1 MSTLQATRLESILEI
16 ATDLFKSKGYMG
28 TSMRDL
34 AEVVGIEAASLYS
47 HVDSKDELLQNIC
60 FRMAEKFMQS
70 IDQALQTP
78 NCSQTELLEMI
89 IRDHVRI
96 ITEDLNATAVFWNEW
111 KYLSEPALT
120 ELSQLQVD
128 YEYKLKALLEAGVAA
143 GEFRI
148 KDTTFTTMAMLSS
161 LNGLQ
166 KWRTYSMEPED
177 LGQAFAELFIS
188 GIKA

>member
-1 MSTLQATRLESILEI
+1 MSTLQATRLDSILEI
-16 ATDLFKSKGYMG
+16 ATDLFKTRGYVG

-34 AEVVGIEAASLYS
+34 AEAVGIEAASLYS

-60 FRMAEKFMQS
+60 FRMAEKFMNS
-70 IDQALQTP
+70 LDRVLSTP
-78 NCSQTELLEMI
+78 NCSPTELFEMI
-89 IRDHVRI
+89 IQEHVRI
-96 ITEDLNATAVFWNEW
+96 ITEDINATAVFWNEW

-128 YEYKLKALLEAGVAA
+128 YEHKLKGLLDAGVEA
-143 GEFRI
+143 GEFNI
-148 KDTTFTTMAMLSS
+148 QDTTFTTMAILSS

-166 KWRTYSMEPED
+166 KWRTYSMQPED
-177 LGQAFAELFIS
+177 LGCAFSELFIK

>member
-1 MSTLQATRLESILEI
+1 MGTSELTRLEEIIEI
-16 ATDLFKSKGYMG
+16 ATDLFKAKGYIG

-34 AEVVGIEAASLYS
+34 ADAVGMEAASLYS

-70 IDQALQTP
+70 IEQVTSTP
-78 NCSQTELLEMI
+78 NCTYTELLEMI
-89 IRDHVRI
+89 INAHVRV
-96 ITEDLNATAVFWNEW
+96 ITEDINATAVFWNEW
-111 KYLSEPALT
+111 KYLSEPAQT
-120 ELSQLQVD
+120 ELSQLQID
-128 YEYKLKALLEAGVAA
+128 YEHKLKAILEAGVAT

-148 KDTTFTTMAMLSS
+148 DDTTFTTMAMLST

-166 KWRTYSMEPED
+166 KWRTYSMPPED
-177 LGQAFAELFIS
+177 LGCAFADIFIN